1 MTQTPVPA
9 DRDVLDMPSLD
20 AIVEAASWTAKL
32 GPLTDADVARMRE
45 SGAVVDRYLAEGKPV
60 YGLTQGFGPLVTH
73 SAKSEMEQ
81 GNSLIS
87 HLGTA
92 QGRPVDPDASRLVFW
107 LRLNSMRKGF
117 SAVSPDFWE
126 RLADLWNAGFT
137 PVIPRDGT
145 VSASGDLQPLAHV
158 ALACSGHGEA
168 WVRDARGAWSVRP
181 AAEALAELG
190 AQPLEWP
197 VREALA
203 FVNGTGVGL
212 AVSILN
218 QRSALRL
225 VRAVASLTARLTVLL
240 GGNAEH
246 YDEGVGLARGQVGQL
261 RAARWIRADL
271 PGDHLRDE
279 RRPLQEPYSLR
290 CAPQVLGAALDQLEA
305 AGTFL
310 LREANG
316 VTDNPITFEGR
327 VLHAGNFHAMPVGFA
342 SEQTG
347 LAMHMAAY
355 LAERQLALLV
365 SPTTNGDL
373 PIMLTP
379 RAGRGAGLAGV
390 QISATSFISRIRQ
403 LVTPAS
409 LTTLPTNG
417 WNQDHVPMALNS
429 ANGVGEALELG
440 WLAVGSLALGAA
452 QLAVMTE
459 REAQTAGVWAELAGI
474 SPALEAD
481 RPMAGEVRAAAV
493 LLRDHAEGL
502 LGADAE
508 RLLGTDAEGLLGDA
522 A

>member
-1 MTQTPVPA
+1 MTLTPTSAPAPA
-9 DRDVLDMPSLD
+9 DGDRSDLPSLD
-20 AIVEAASWTAKL
+20 SIVEAAAWTAKL
-32 GPLTDADVARMRE
+32 GPLTDADVARMDR
-45 SGAVVDRYLAEGKPV
+45 SGATVDAYLAEGKPV
-60 YGLTQGFGPLVTH
+60 YGLTQGFGPLVTY
-73 SAKSEMEQ
+73 SATSELEQ
-81 GNSLIS
+81 GASLIS

-92 QGRPVDPDASRLVFW
+92 QGRPLDPDTSRLVFW

-117 SAVSPDFWE
+117 SAVSTDFWQ

-158 ALACSGHGEA
+158 ALACAGQGEA
-168 WVRDARGAWSVRP
+168 WVRDAQGQWVQRP
-181 AAEALAELG
+181 AVEALAELG
-190 AQPLEWP
+190 AEPLTWP

-212 AVSILN
+212 AVALRN
-218 QRSALRL
+218 QRSAVLM
-225 VRAVASLTARLTVLL
+225 VRAIAALTSRLTVLL

-246 YDEGVGLARGQVGQL
+246 YDEGVGQARNQLGQL
-261 RAARWIRADL
+261 QVARWIRRDL
-271 PGDHLRDE
+271 PADHRRDE

-290 CAPQVLGAALDQLEA
+290 CAPQVLGAVLDQLTT
-305 AGTFL
+305 AGAFL

-316 VTDNPITFEGR
+316 CTDNPLTFEDR

-355 LAERQLALLV
+355 LAERQLGLV
-365 SPTTNGDL
+365 VNPTTNGDL

-379 RAGRGAGLAGV
+379 RAGRGCGLAGV

-417 WNQDHVPMALNS
+417 WNQDHVPMALNG
-429 ANGVGEALELG
+429 ANGVTEALELG
-440 WLAVGSLALGAA
+440 WLAVGSLALAAA
-452 QLAVMTE
+452 QLAVMKDVAADAT
-459 REAQTAGVWAELAGI
+459 GVWAELARI
-474 SPALEAD
+474 SPPLEAD
-481 RPMAGEVRAAAV
+481 RPMAAEVRAAAA
-493 LLRDHAEGL
+493 LFQDHARAL
-502 LGADAE
+502 L
-508 RLLGTDAEGLLGDA
+508 TDGD
-522 A
+522 